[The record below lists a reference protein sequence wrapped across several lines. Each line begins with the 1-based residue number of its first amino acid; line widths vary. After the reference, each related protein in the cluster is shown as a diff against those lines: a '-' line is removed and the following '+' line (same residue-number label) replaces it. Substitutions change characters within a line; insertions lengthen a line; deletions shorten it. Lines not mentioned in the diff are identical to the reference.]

1 MADKMSDRELA
12 DTIKVINKA
21 ASSNEPASTML
32 TLMQPLKRAAPPSE
46 DLLRSTKAGIVIG
59 KLRSHANSDVKRLAN
74 EIVGKWKKHVEA
86 EKARRQKGPG
96 GSPMVKER
104 SSSATAQGA
113 SPAPSSSSSAP
124 FTGDPLL
131 RKFENDNANINRTN
145 DTARNNCIGLM
156 YNGLAYRSQE
166 PVENIVLKAV
176 EIEKAAYDAY
186 KLDSKR
192 YKIKLRSLFQNLKH
206 KNNVELGQKIMS
218 GEISAE
224 RFVIMDSQ
232 ELKSADLKKLE
243 EDYEAENMKKAQVPM
258 AEKSISDALTCGKCK
273 QKKVSYSQAQTR
285 SADEPMTTFCECT
298 VCGNRWKFS

>member
-1 MADKMSDRELA
+1 
-12 DTIKVINKA
+12 
-21 ASSNEPASTML
+21 
-32 TLMQPLKRAAPPSE
+32 
-46 DLLRSTKAGIVIG
+46 
-59 KLRSHANSDVKRLAN
+59 
-74 EIVGKWKKHVEA
+74 
-86 EKARRQKGPG
+86 
-96 GSPMVKER
+96 MVKER
-104 SSSATAQGA
+104 SSSATAQAA

-131 RKFENDNANINRTN
+131 RKFTKDNANINRTN

-186 KLDSKR
+186 KLDSYR
-192 YKIKLRSLFQNLKH
+192 YKVKLRSLFQNLKH

-298 VCGNRWKFS
+298 VCGNRWKVCYPLFLFLILFFPLVQYSLADSPLSSLERGNLLACRILLDFVFVSLVFDLFYFYDVMDFSDCLQSSCNSLRFLVSARAFTWHRR